1 MHPKEEIFRSVISK
15 YVHGKSV
22 DYAYQ
27 LWATNPFHFKVTRT
41 RKAKHGDYQYNS
53 RVKAHMITINGSLNP
68 YLFLITFI
76 HEVAHQRN
84 IIANGMR
91 VAPHGKLWKGIFRSI
106 MGPVM
111 NEQHFPPDILQ
122 KLRKHMENPRA
133 SSDTDLGLTRVLLGY
148 NKEYRPGVLYLE
160 SLKPGERFVFE
171 GKVYKKIAHKRTR
184 ALCRETGT
192 GREFLIPELTSI
204 KKVS

>member
-1 MHPKEEIFRSVISK
+1 
-15 YVHGKSV
+15 
-22 DYAYQ
+22 
-27 LWATNPFHFKVTRT
+27 
-41 RKAKHGDYQYNS
+41 
-53 RVKAHMITINGSLNP
+53 MITVNGSLNP

-122 KLRKHMENPRA
+122 KLRQHMENPRA
-133 SSDTDLGLTRVLLGY
+133 SSDTDLDLTRSLMKY
-148 NKEYRPGVLYLE
+148 NRRNHSGVIYLE
-160 SLKPGERFVFE
+160 SIKPGERFIFE
-171 GKVYKKIAHKRTR
+171 GRVYKKVAHKRTR
-184 ALCRETGT
+184 ALCRDVRT
-192 GREFLIPELTSI
+192 GREYLIPELSDI
-204 KKVS
+204 RRI